1 MARDQP
7 FKVII
12 VGGSV
17 AGLSLANML
26 QANDI
31 DFVVLEAYPSIAPQ
45 VGASIGLLPH
55 GNRILDQLGLYDR
68 ILQLA
73 PPVDTFTFRDPSG
86 SPLASYPEMD
96 RNLID
101 RHGYPMIFLDRQSL
115 LQVLYDNI
123 NDKSKVMTN
132 KRVMKVELNAN
143 TVTAVASDAST
154 FEGDILI
161 GADGVHSSIRGEMRR
176 LARDR
181 QPNWFET
188 NEEEALPCVYNC
200 IFGISRPC
208 PGIVPGGLHCVFR
221 NRSSYL
227 ITGGP
232 NGRVYWFRFQKL
244 PEQVHGSKIPRYNQ
258 RDLEEALDQFSDD
271 PILPGLTFST
281 LVTNRITAVMTALPE
296 YVYKKWYFDRI
307 FLLGDSAHKLHP
319 IGGHGGNAAIE
330 TAAALTNTLV
340 KALERSSPRLS
351 IATITT
357 AFDHVQTLRR
367 DRVIMAKNY
376 SHSRQ
381 RTESLDSPLRRL
393 LALHLLPRAREQ
405 DVTLSYSAQ
414 IPASEKLAMI
424 PLPQQEK
431 LVPYKDELM
440 TEPKERGSTQF
451 VLIGIYL
458 ACSAMAFYCMW
469 LSPASQ
475 ELGRQL
481 GKVLAG
487 GSFTDEFLTPLKNTY
502 TGMPFVDEHL
512 TLMAAAFVPGFR
524 NWNKGL
530 SRLQLYLLG
539 HLLQPIAI
547 ITTESFRGRFA
558 TSILAFPVIWFT
570 SFQLIGI
577 AVVLPWYCIVYTCMS
592 NVESHWWPLRR
603 PVPVRFAKAVL
614 LASLLGYA
622 LPTVLTFV
630 PWGDLGQA
638 QSLASA
644 WQLSPMLA
652 PFLTWSFGSILGSE
666 AGARQS
672 KHGQP
677 VADVPSLRQL
687 YVIIGCLGC
696 ILHWYTIVQIALA
709 PEPWQVLKSFCSPNF
724 STVHIKFEASLAG
737 FFCADLWGYCL
748 TSYIWCVSTI
758 WDLKRVGRTQVGALR
773 AAVAIMI
780 AYIFLGPGAA
790 VAGVWSFREDAMAF
804 PMLHSNAKLRKD

>member
-55 GNRILDQLGLYDR
+55 GNRILDQLGLYDK

-86 SPLASYPEMD
+86 SPLTSYPDMD

-101 RHGYPMIFLDRQSL
+101 RHGYPMMFLDRQTL

-123 NDKSKVMTN
+123 NDISKVMTN

-161 GADGVHSSIRGEMRR
+161 GADGVHSSVRGEMRR
-176 LARDR
+176 LAQDI
-181 QPNWFET
+181 QPSWFDKH
-188 NEEEALPCVYNC
+188 EEEALPCVYSC

-221 NRSSYL
+221 SKSSYL

-244 PEQVHGSKIPRYNQ
+244 PEQVHGSKIPRYSQ
-258 RDLEEALDQFSDD
+258 CDLEEAVHQFSDD

-281 LVTNRITAVMTALPE
+281 LATSRITAVMTALPE

-340 KALERSSPRLS
+340 RALERSSPRLS
-351 IATITT
+351 IATITA

-367 DRVIMAKNY
+367 DRVIMAMNY

-424 PLPQQEK
+424 SLPQREK

-440 TEPKERGSTQF
+440 AEPKERGVIQF
-451 VLIGIYL
+451 ILIGIYL
-458 ACSAMAFYCMW
+458 ACSVMAFYSMW

-475 ELGRQL
+475 ELGHQL
-481 GKVLAG
+481 SKVLAR
-487 GSFTDEFLTPLKNTY
+487 GSFTDESLTPLKKTY
-502 TGMPFVDEHL
+502 TGIPFVDEHL
-512 TLMAAAFVPGFR
+512 ALMAAAFVPGFR
-524 NWNKGL
+524 NWNHGL
-530 SRLQLYLLG
+530 GRLQMYLLG

-558 TSILAFPVIWFT
+558 TSILAFPTIWFVT
-570 SFQLIGI
+570 FQIIGI
-577 AVVLPWYCIVYTCMS
+577 GVVLPWYCIVYTGMS

-603 PVPVRFAKAVL
+603 PVPIRFAKVIL
-614 LASLLGYA
+614 PTSLLGYA

-630 PWGDLGQA
+630 PWGDLDQV
-638 QSLASA
+638 QTLASA
-644 WQLSPMLA
+644 WQFSPMLV
-652 PFLTWSFGSILGSE
+652 PFLTWSFGSLLGPK
-666 AGARQS
+666 AGASQS
-672 KHGQP
+672 KDGQL
-677 VADVPSLRQL
+677 VADVPPLRQL
-687 YVIIGCLGC
+687 YVVIGCLGC
-696 ILHWYTIVQIALA
+696 ILHWYTIVQIALV
-709 PEPWQVLKSFCSPNF
+709 PEPWQVFKSFCSPN
-724 STVHIKFEASLAG
+724 SWTVPADLEEGLAG

-748 TSYIWCVSTI
+748 TSYVWCVSAI
-758 WDLKRVGRTQVGALR
+758 WDLKRVGRTRVGILR
-773 AAVAIMI
+773 AAITIMI

-790 VAGVWSFREDAMAF
+790 IAGVWSFREDAMMF
-804 PMLHSNAKLRKD
+804 PLLPPNTKLHKE